1 MRVFASLLL
10 LLPLGGGLGAAEKP
24 RLENQGLRLEVDP
37 SDASA
42 RLLDKRSNAE
52 WNLGAPRL
60 VMKDKTTTPVRLSG
74 AVTVRGGTLSYRT
87 DKGMQFEF
95 KLAANPWAVNYS
107 FDQPAADVAEVL
119 LLDKSLTIEP
129 GADNYYAIPN
139 RMGILVPVEG
149 DKPYTRRFPA
159 YSGSGYSMAMFGAV
173 HKGSALLAT
182 WEDPYTVMVADYTVE
197 PQRRLAMSLDLQR
210 TARQVRFQPLGRGG
224 YVEVSKAYRPIAKQ
238 RGYLK
243 TLAEKIRENPDAA
256 RFFGAADFKPFA
268 FSRYVPNTRWNR
280 TDQERLNISFTFEE
294 CADLAEHFA
303 KDLGIDRA
311 LLVLNGWING
321 GYDNRHPD
329 VLPAAPEIGGDQAL
343 IEASRRVHALG
354 KGWVFGLHDNY
365 QDFYKNA
372 KSWNEDYI
380 MKNADGS
387 LHAGGEWAGGLAYL
401 ICSRKSVELASR
413 PQNVPKVKELFSPDV
428 YFSDTIFA
436 APLYECFD
444 PKHPLSFE
452 DDLHYKQLLCDYL
465 RKQVGLF
472 GSEEGR
478 EWGVPHADYFE
489 GLMSHKTGY
498 NLTGAAAADIVIPMF
513 EMVYGDAIPI
523 YAHQSDRPR
532 IDNPSY
538 ILDHILYAEMPVYQY
553 GSHHYWTN
561 PAPPQ
566 GPQKQPLQ
574 ESRMVFARGGHFNPT
589 DQFIKN
595 TYEVLSPLGRD
606 TALLPMTDHR
616 FVTAD
621 RMVESTR
628 FVADTDITV
637 NFGVSDYSTAHAVLP
652 QWGFAIE
659 SPTLVAFYARSYG
672 GLKYAEPALFV
683 IHGMDGKPLS
693 SSRLVRIYHGFGDN
707 RVEFRGK
714 TLEVATEEVI
724 R

>member
-489 GLMSHKTGY
+489 VLMSHKTGY

-628 FVADTDITV
+628 FGADTDITV